1 MYLNQRYNNNSNNV
15 LIGNFRIN
23 TLQWVIFL
31 LILIIIIRLFYLQV
45 LQNDK
50 YKALASQQHKM
61 VTVLQPERGEIFA
74 LTDKKETTQLYPLA
88 VNQISYEVYAD
99 PSKVTRPQNLADILV
114 EILAVD
120 PVETLAKLEKTG
132 DQYEVIKKN
141 VDQTAI
147 DALTIKLDELLK
159 DTNKDKLKKDRQAN
173 TGVAWNKEILR
184 FYPDKEVGA
193 HILGF
198 LGYAEDGVT
207 RVGKYGL
214 EGFWQKDL
222 VGLGTQVVGERDM
235 SGRALPFSE
244 LAAMVENGA
253 DLVLTID
260 RTVQYQACKALEKSV
275 IRHGAKSGSVI
286 VMETSTGAIRAMC
299 GYPSFDPNNYSQVED
314 GNVYNN
320 LAVYDSYEPG
330 SVMKA
335 ISMAIAVDTGHVTA
349 DTIYEDK
356 GEIKFAGGFTV
367 RNSDLKAHGVVDMTQ
382 VLVESL
388 NTGVIFASKDI
399 KNKIYEDYMK
409 QFGFG
414 EAFGLE
420 ISQEA
425 KGDISALSKKGD
437 IYKATSSYGQGITV
451 TPLQLLSA
459 VNVLANG
466 GNLMK
471 PYLVSEL
478 KKNNGQI
485 EKFEPTT
492 LNQVISQGTA
502 STLSA
507 MLTQVVEQG
516 HSKQAAVPGYYI
528 AGKTGTAQVANPET
542 GRYYDASK
550 VIHSFVGFAPVESPK
565 FTMLTKLDFPTSA
578 PYAESTAAPLFGEI
592 AKFLLEYYQIPPT
605 R

>member
-31 LILIIIIRLFYLQV
+31 LILIIIIRLFYLQI

-61 VTVLQPERGEIFA
+61 VTVLEPERGEIFA

-88 VNQISYEVYAD
+88 VNKISYEVYAD

-114 EILAVD
+114 EILEVD
-120 PVETLAKLEKTG
+120 KTEVLGKLEKTA

-147 DALTIKLDELLK
+147 DALTVKLDELLK
-159 DTNKDKLKKDRQAN
+159 DTNKDKLKKDRQAS

-198 LGYAEDGVT
+198 LGYAEDGVS

-222 VGLGTQVVGERDM
+222 AGLGTQVVGERDM

-244 LAAMVENGA
+244 LAALVENGA

-275 IRHGAKSGSVI
+275 VKHGAKSGSVI

-314 GNVYNN
+314 ANVYNN

-367 RNSDLKAHGVVDMTQ
+367 RNSDLKAHGVIDMTQ

-388 NTGVIFASKDI
+388 NTGVIFATKDI

-420 ISQEA
+420 ISQES

-451 TPLQLLSA
+451 TPLQLLNA

-478 KKNNGQI
+478 KKNNGQV
-485 EKFEPTT
+485 EKFEATI
-492 LNQVISQGTA
+492 LNQVISPGTA

>member
-1 MYLNQRYNNNSNNV
+1 MYFNQRYNNNSNNL

-31 LILIIIIRLFYLQV
+31 LIMLIIARLFYLQII
-45 LQNDK
+45 QSEK
-50 YKALASQQHKM
+50 YKTLAAQQHKM
-61 VTVLQPERGEIFA
+61 IRVIEPERGEIFA

-88 VNQISYEVYAD
+88 VNKISYEVYAD

-114 EILAVD
+114 EILEVD
-120 PVETLAKLEKTG
+120 KTEVLAQLEKAD

-141 VDQTAI
+141 VDQTVI

-159 DTNKDKLKKDRQAN
+159 DTNKDKAKKDRQVT
-173 TGVAWNKEILR
+173 TGVLWNKEILR

-222 VGLGTQVVGERDM
+222 VGLGTQTVGERDM

-244 LAAMVENGA
+244 LAALVENGA

-275 IRHGAKSGSVI
+275 ARHGAKSGSVI
-286 VMETSTGAIRAMC
+286 VMETTTGAIRAMC
-299 GYPSFDPNNYSQVED
+299 GYPSFDPSKYNEVTSGD
-314 GNVYNN
+314 VYNN
-320 LAVYDSYEPG
+320 LAVYDAYEPG

-349 DTIYEDK
+349 DTVYEDK
-356 GEIKFAGGFTV
+356 GEVKFAGGFTV
-367 RNSDLKAHGVVDMTQ
+367 RNSDLKAHGVIDMTE
-382 VLVESL
+382 VLVQSL
-388 NTGVIFASKDI
+388 NTGVIFATKDI
-399 KNKIYEDYMK
+399 KNKIYEDYMQK
-409 QFGFG
+409 FGFG
-414 EAFGLE
+414 QTIGLQ

-425 KGDISALSKKGD
+425 EGDISALSKKGD
-437 IYKATSSYGQGITV
+437 IYKATSSYGQGVTV
-451 TPLQLLSA
+451 TPIQLLNA
-459 VNVLANG
+459 FNVLANS
-466 GNLMK
+466 GNLVK
-471 PYLVSEL
+471 PYLVSEVR
-478 KKNNGQI
+478 KNNGQVD
-485 EKFEPTT
+485 KFGPEI
-492 LNQVISQGTA
+492 LHQVVSKSTA
-502 STLSA
+502 ATLSA
-507 MLTQVVEQG
+507 MLTQVVETG
-516 HSKQAAVPGYYI
+516 HSKYAAVKGYYV
-528 AGKTGTAQVANPET
+528 AGKTGTAQVVNRDT
-542 GRYYDASK
+542 GKYYDASK
-550 VIHSFVGFAPVESPK
+550 VIHSFTGFAPVENPK
-565 FTMLTKLDFPTSA
+565 FTILTKLDFPTSA
-578 PYAESTAAPLFGEI
+578 PYAESTAAPLFAEI

>member
-1 MYLNQRYNNNSNNV
+1 MYFNQRYNNNSNNV

-31 LILIIIIRLFYLQV
+31 LILIIVIRLFYLQV

-50 YKALASQQHKM
+50 YKNLAAQQHKM
-61 VTVLQPERGEIFA
+61 IKLIEPERGEIFA
-74 LTDKKETTQLYPLA
+74 LTDFKETTQLYPLA
-88 VNQISYEVYAD
+88 VNQIYYEVYTD

-114 EILAVD
+114 EILEVD
-120 PVETLAKLEKTG
+120 PVETLAKLQKTD

-141 VDQTAI
+141 VDQAAI
-147 DALTIKLDELLK
+147 DALTVALDALLV
-159 DTNKDKLKKDRQAN
+159 DTNKDKAKKDRQST

-222 VGLGTQVVGERDM
+222 AGLGTQVVGERDM

-260 RTVQYQACKALEKSV
+260 RTVQYRACKALEKSV
-275 IRHGAKSGSVI
+275 LRHGAKSGSVI
-286 VMETSTGAIRAMC
+286 VMETATGAIRAMC
-299 GYPSFDPNNYSQVED
+299 GYPSFDPSKYNEVED

-320 LAVYDSYEPG
+320 LAVYDAYEPG

-349 DTIYEDK
+349 DTVYEDK
-356 GEIKFAGGFTV
+356 GEVKFAGGFTV
-367 RNSDLKAHGVVDMTQ
+367 RNSDLKAHGVIDMTQ

-388 NTGVIFASKDI
+388 NTGVIFATKDI
-399 KNKIYEDYMK
+399 KNKIYEDYMQK
-409 QFGFG
+409 FGFG
-414 EAFGLE
+414 KTIGLQ

-425 KGDISALSKKGD
+425 EGDISSLSKKGD
-437 IYKATSSYGQGITV
+437 IYKATSSYGQGVTV
-451 TPLQLLSA
+451 TPVQLLNA
-459 VNVLANG
+459 VNVLANN
-466 GNLMK
+466 GNLVK

-478 KKNNGQI
+478 KRNNGQI
-485 EKFEPTT
+485 DKFGPEV
-492 LNQVISQGTA
+492 LNQVISPSTA

-507 MLTQVVEQG
+507 MLTQVVEKG
-516 HSKQAAVPGYYI
+516 HSKQAAVSGYYV
-528 AGKTGTAQVANPET
+528 AGKTGTAQVVNPDT

-550 VIHSFVGFAPVESPK
+550 VIHSFVGFAPVDKPK

-592 AKFLLEYYQIPPT
+592 AKFLLEYYQIPPS

>member
-31 LILIIIIRLFYLQV
+31 LILIIIIRLFYLQI

-61 VTVLQPERGEIFA
+61 VTVLEPERGEIFA

-88 VNQISYEVYAD
+88 VNKISYEVYAD

-114 EILAVD
+114 EILEVD
-120 PVETLAKLEKTG
+120 KTEVLGKLEKTA

-147 DALTIKLDELLK
+147 DALTVKLDELLK
-159 DTNKDKLKKDRQAN
+159 DTNKDKLKKDRQTS

-198 LGYAEDGVT
+198 LGYAEDGVS

-222 VGLGTQVVGERDM
+222 AGLGTQVVGERDM

-244 LAAMVENGA
+244 LAALVENGA

-275 IRHGAKSGSVI
+275 VKHGAKSGSVI

-314 GNVYNN
+314 ANVYNN

-367 RNSDLKAHGVVDMTQ
+367 RNSDLKAHGVIDMTQ

-388 NTGVIFASKDI
+388 NTGVIFATKDI

-420 ISQEA
+420 ISQES

-451 TPLQLLSA
+451 TPLQLLNA

-478 KKNNGQI
+478 KKNNGQV
-485 EKFEPTT
+485 EKFEATI
-492 LNQVISQGTA
+492 LNQVISPGTA

>member
-120 PVETLAKLEKTG
+120 PLETLAKLEKTG

-159 DTNKDKLKKDRQAN
+159 DTNKDKARKDRQAS

-451 TPLQLLSA
+451 TPLQLLGA